1 MRNMDLEIVRKVAR
15 IARLEL
21 TQQELE
27 EFSGDLEEI
36 LEYLSMLDEAPSGGE
51 EDFNPVPVEDVLRED
66 EPSMEIDAEEL
77 REKMDT
83 YRDWVRGPRLA

>member
-1 MRNMDLEIVRKVAR
+1 MDLEIVRKVAR

-36 LEYLSMLDEAPSGGE
+36 LEYLSMLDDAPSGGE
-51 EDFNPVPVEDVLRED
+51 GGFNPVPVEDVLRED

-77 REKMDT
+77 RGKMDT